1 MAYVNFLEVVYPV
14 GSCYF
19 SVQSTSPAA
28 IVGGTWTQLTGGVLG
43 LAGSTGVADAGK
55 EGGSRKIS
63 VEQMPSHNHITDGRA
78 YPETGSQGPEQK
90 WEYIIHL
97 RAAGDTS
104 DGRYTKTSNN
114 SPSPQDLCRFI
125 SPEDMTTGGGAGL
138 HSCSLLCLLL
148 GAHLLASLAVM

>member
-63 VEQMPSHNHITDGRA
+63 VEQMPSHNHSTPCWVVYDNGGWYQPTDGRA
-78 YPETGSQGPEQK
+78 HPDNGSGGQTPFQND
-90 WEYIIHL
+90 YF
-97 RAAGDTS
+97 DVT
-104 DGRYTKTSNN
+104 Y
-114 SPSPQDLCRFI
+114 
-125 SPEDMTTGGGAGL
+125 TGGGAGL
-138 HSCSLLCLLL
+138 CSCSLLCLLL